1 MKILFVIFH
10 LPNMDESSSLYGDLI
25 QKYSEKGHEVT
36 VLAPL
41 FKGSNSVSKEK
52 GVNVIRVRTM
62 QLYGVGNIKKG
73 IAYQATIITYLFSVV
88 KYLKKSK
95 FDLIISHTPPPEM
108 SIIIDI
114 IKRKFKAPFY
124 LLLRDYTWQD
134 AVGLK
139 MFTEKN
145 PICYYYKYLEKKA
158 YNLADWIGCLS
169 KGNIEF
175 ILKYY
180 PELDRKK
187 IHVVPNFQTPI
198 KTIDI
203 DYSVKEKYGLE
214 GKFVAVHG
222 GNFGIAQK
230 VENIVALAEKC
241 QKYDDVI
248 FLFIGKGTEFGKIKQ
263 LVEKNN
269 IKNIVFYDFIP
280 RDEYMKLIQ
289 LCDIGII
296 SLNEKTTIPNFPS
309 KTLSYLNL
317 SIPILASI
325 DYVTDYGDFLDNVKC
340 GLWSYG
346 GEIDALMD
354 NFEKLYNSKSL
365 RQNMGENGYN
375 YFMKDMTT
383 ESVYNV
389 INNFIAYND

>member
-1 MKILFVIFH
+1 
-10 LPNMDESSSLYGDLI
+10 MDESSSLYGDLI

-41 FKGSNSVSKEK
+41 FKGKTYVSKEK
-52 GVNVIRVRTM
+52 GINVIRVRTM
-62 QLYGVGNIKKG
+62 QLYGVGNIRKG
-73 IAYQATIITYLFSVV
+73 IAYQATVITYLFSVA
-88 KYLKKSK
+88 KYLRKSK

-139 MFTEKN
+139 MFSEKN
-145 PICYYYKYLEKKA
+145 PICSYYKYLEKKA
-158 YNLADWIGCLS
+158 YKIADWIGCLS

-187 IHVVPNFQTPI
+187 IHVVPNFQTPL
-198 KTIDI
+198 KENEL
-203 DYSVKEKYGLE
+203 DYSIKKKYKLD
-214 GKFVAVHG
+214 GKFIAVHG

-248 FLFIGKGTEFGKIKQ
+248 FLFIGKGTEF
-263 LVEKNN
+263 EN
-269 IKNIVFYDFIP
+269 IKNLVKKKNLNNIVFYDFIP

-289 LCDIGII
+289 LCNIGII

-325 DYVTDYGDFLDNVKC
+325 DYVTDFGEFVENVNC

-346 GEIDALMD
+346 GDVEKLMN
-354 NFEKLYNSKSL
+354 NFEQLYTSESL
-365 RQNMGENGYN
+365 RKRMGENGYR
-375 YFMKDMTT
+375 YFIENMTT
-383 ESVYNV
+383 ESVYNL
-389 INNFIAYND
+389 ISNFTLNNE